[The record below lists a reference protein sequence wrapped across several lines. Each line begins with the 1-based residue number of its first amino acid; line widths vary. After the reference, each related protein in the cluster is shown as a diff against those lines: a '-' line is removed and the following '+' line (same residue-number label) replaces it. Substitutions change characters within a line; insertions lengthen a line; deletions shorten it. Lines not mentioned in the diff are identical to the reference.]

1 MPLRTMSVTSGQY
14 PVQPH
19 QRRPLFGRGNL
30 FFFLNSGSSDGAAV
44 GTPGVSPS
52 REQSGFQ
59 MLTKRSLFGVSHPP
73 THSSRT
79 VAQMAPRSQAYTPQ
93 PHRSSGDCSTAE
105 KASCP
110 TGSAAVHQATN
121 MGSVSAVA
129 GPLGRMWGK
138 LSSMSTMATSRGDSL
153 LSTSSRTSVA
163 VECSPRATQPP
174 PNVADRESQIL
185 SQVRYDLLARNL
197 SIDDFLFHETVGT
210 GSFGRVCIVDLRGAA
225 GWYPPMALKIL
236 SKHKIVK
243 MKQVEHVKDEKRILS
258 SIEHPFIVNLLAA
271 FQDEKRL
278 FILMEYVNGGELF
291 SHLRR
296 RNCIPTDQAR
306 LYAAEI
312 TLAFQYLHQ
321 RHIVYRDLKPENLLI
336 DSQGHIK
343 ITDFGFAK
351 VVKDRTW
358 TLCGTHE
365 YLAPESITRRG
376 HGLPVDWWALGI
388 LLFEMLAGHPP
399 FVDENPLGIYR
410 KIIAGKIE
418 FPRSFDYAA
427 KSLVKRLLTHDPL
440 KRYGCLKDGAE
451 DVKNHKFF
459 KGIDWVKC
467 YNKNIRAPYLPNTR
481 GPQDSSMFDKYAES
495 TESSSPPI
503 GAAEQQAF
511 FDNF

>member
-1 MPLRTMSVTSGQY
+1 MSVTSGQY
-14 PVQPH
+14 PAQPH
-19 QRRPLFGRGNL
+19 HRRALFGRGNL
-30 FFFLNSGSSDGAAV
+30 FCFLNSGSSDPSAVGAAAA
-44 GTPGVSPS
+44 PPS
-52 REQSGFQ
+52 REPSSFQ
-59 MLTKRSLFGVSHPP
+59 MLTKRSLFGASHSPA
-73 THSSRT
+73 HSSRP
-79 VAQMAPRSQAYTPQ
+79 VAQMAPRSQAYSHQPQ
-93 PHRSSGDCSTAE
+93 RSFGDCHGST
-105 KASCP
+105 KSRCSGGAS
-110 TGSAAVHQATN
+110 VHHQAVL
-121 MGSVSAVA
+121 GPSSSVP

-138 LSSMSTMATSRGDSL
+138 ISSMSTMATSRGDSL
-153 LSTSSRTSVA
+153 MSSSSRTSLPVD
-163 VECSPRATQPP
+163 CSPRTAPP
-174 PNVADRESQIL
+174 PLSAPDRESRIH
-185 SQVRYDLLARNL
+185 SQVRQDLQSRSL

-210 GSFGRVCIVDLRGAA
+210 GSFGRVCIVDLRGTP

-278 FILMEYVNGGELF
+278 FLLMEYVNGGELF

-399 FVDENPLGIYR
+399 FVDENPLAIYR

-427 KSLVKRLLTHDPL
+427 KSLVKRLLTHDPM

-459 KGIDWVKC
+459 RGIDWVHC